1 MINVVLLILSSVV
14 GLMLLEFGA
23 RHLAAEPR
31 GSQLYTQQ
39 LIDAHVS
46 LNTVTSDRRL
56 MARMPPNAP
65 GHDKNGFRNASI
77 PQSVDVVAIGDSQ
90 TWGINADVTE
100 TWPSMLGTLTNSSVY
115 SMALGSWGPLQY
127 DLLTDDA
134 LNMSPKI
141 IVVGLYFGNDIFDSC
156 NHVYGTES
164 YNRYKN
170 RNELSSIKSDLHQ
183 LLDRLKSVDDGAVR
197 DQYARAYLQQLSTDP
212 LTQSIKTLADHSMV
226 VRILMSRGI
235 LPSIP
240 STEQLYVIASRAWA
254 KEHPDAAMVYHKG
267 GISTTMTFGYRR
279 VGVDLDNKC
288 IKDGVRITKD
298 VFDSIASK
306 VRNAKV
312 RILFVFIPT
321 KELVYATMDKDL
333 LASAHHNYKDLVLKE
348 TAIKRGLQ
356 EHCDANGMRCID
368 ATPWLVDA
376 ANHGFQLYRVD
387 SDGHPMPLGYRYIA
401 MAAREGIISSVTVPL
416 RQ

>member
-1 MINVVLLILSSVV
+1 MINVVLLLLSSAV
-14 GLMLLEFGA
+14 GLLILEFGA
-23 RHLAAEPR
+23 RHLAAEPH

-65 GHDKNGFRNASI
+65 GHDKNGFRNASV
-77 PQSVDVVAIGDSQ
+77 PQSVDIVAIGDSQ
-90 TWGINADVTE
+90 TWGINADLNE
-100 TWPSMLGTLTNSSVY
+100 TWPSVLGTLTKSSVY

-141 IVVGLYFGNDIFDSC
+141 IVIGLYFGNDIFDSC
-156 NHVYGTES
+156 NHVYGSES
-164 YNRYKN
+164 YNPYKN
-170 RNELSSIKSDLHQ
+170 TQEQDSIKNDLKQ
-183 LLDRLKSVDDGAVR
+183 LLERLKSVDDGATR
-197 DQYARAYLQQLSTDP
+197 DQYARTYLQQLSADP
-212 LTQSIKTLADHSMV
+212 LTQTIKGLADHSMV
-226 VRILMSRGI
+226 IRILMSKGI

-240 STEQLYVIASRAWA
+240 STEQLYVIASQAWA

-288 IKDGVRITKD
+288 IKDGIRITKD

-306 VRNAKV
+306 VRKTNV
-312 RILFVFIPT
+312 RVLFMFIPT
-321 KELVYATMDKDL
+321 KELVYATVDKGL
-333 LASAHHNYKDLVLKE
+333 LTGAHNNYTDLVLKE
-348 TAIKRGLQ
+348 TAIKRELQ
-356 EHCDANGMRCID
+356 QHCDASAMPCID

-376 ANHGFQLYRVD
+376 ANKDSQLYRVD
-387 SDGHPMPLGYRYIA
+387 SDGHPLPTGYRCIA
-401 MAAREGIISSVTVPL
+401 MAAREGITSSVKVPL

>member
-14 GLMLLEFGA
+14 GLILLEFGA
-23 RHLAAEPR
+23 RHFAAEPR

-90 TWGINADVTE
+90 TWGINADVNE

-127 DLLTDDA
+127 DLLADDA

-156 NHVYGTES
+156 NHVYGSDS
-164 YNRYKN
+164 YNLYKN
-170 RNELSSIKSDLHQ
+170 TQEQDSIKNDLKQ
-183 LLDRLKSVDDGAVR
+183 LLERLKSVDDGATR
-197 DQYARAYLQQLSTDP
+197 DQYARTYLQQLSSDP
-212 LTQSIKTLADHSMV
+212 LTQTIKGLADHSMV
-226 VRILMSRGI
+226 IRILMSRGI

-267 GISTTMTFGYRR
+267 GISTTMTFEYRR
-279 VGVDLDNKC
+279 VGVDFDNTC
-288 IKDGVRITKD
+288 IKDGIRITKD

-306 VRNAKV
+306 VRHAKA
-312 RILFVFIPT
+312 RMLFVFIPT

-333 LASAHHNYKDLVLKE
+333 LASVHHNYKDLVLKE
-348 TAIKRGLQ
+348 TAIKRELQ
-356 EHCDANGMRCID
+356 QHCNARGMPCID

-376 ANHGFQLYRVD
+376 ANQGFQLYRVD

-401 MAAREGIISSVTVPL
+401 IAAREGITSSSQS
-416 RQ
+416 R